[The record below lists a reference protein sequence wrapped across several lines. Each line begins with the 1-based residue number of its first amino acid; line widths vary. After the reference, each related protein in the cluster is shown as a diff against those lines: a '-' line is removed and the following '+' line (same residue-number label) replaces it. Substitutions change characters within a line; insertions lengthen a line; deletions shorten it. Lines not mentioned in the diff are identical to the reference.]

1 MIPGWET
8 TSHTPQLRVHRPQLR
23 PGTAKQTNK
32 KKVELSIFTHSLS
45 ILNTSDLFKIPLV
58 SNFCVSSAQ
67 VKTNQA
73 CSPRAAQLVT
83 ESELQRPGAD
93 MGLSMVTKTTRI
105 RTLPT
110 SRQQLS
116 LFLDSLGQG
125 CDRNTDKRQIKSELT
140 SLLALLAASC
150 FSQKPNQAPAS
161 SLSWRFPCILG
172 SEVTFSTR

>member
-1 MIPGWET
+1 M
-8 TSHTPQLRVHRPQLR
+8 
-23 PGTAKQTNK
+23 
-32 KKVELSIFTHSLS
+32 ELSIFTHSLS

-105 RTLPT
+105 RSLPT